1 MRAVRSHPHTRSG
14 LREMGDG
21 FTITSEQGVDGGA
34 TVRLRG
40 EVTLEQGERLWREL
54 PTALAGAGAA
64 VLELSGVTRLDGGAA
79 TLLNSLLAQ
88 ARADGRDVRCV
99 GAAGEAAQLLELYAV
114 ASGASSESKDPR
126 HPGVVMELGGLV
138 ESVLDGLRA
147 TLAFI
152 GDFVVA
158 TLGAL
163 RRPASVHYGQFASL
177 VERAGADGAPIVL
190 LINFLVGGILGL
202 QGAIQLHRFG
212 ADQFLADMVGLSMV
226 RELGPLMTA
235 ILVTGRS
242 GAAYAAELGTMT
254 VNEEVDALR
263 TLGQDPQRFLVLP
276 RVLTLLLVVPLLT
289 LLGNLVGAVGG
300 WTIAVGYLDQPTI
313 VYVQALEAAISL
325 GDIGTGLLKSV
336 GFAAAIGVVACQ
348 RGLATRGGADGVGR
362 ATTSAVVTSLF
373 MLVVLDAMFTWA
385 FTMLD
390 W

>member
-1 MRAVRSHPHTRSG
+1 
-14 LREMGDG
+14 MGDG
-21 FTITSEQGVDGGA
+21 FTITSERAADGGA
-34 TVRLRG
+34 TVRLSG

-54 PTALAGAGAA
+54 PIALTGAAPA

-79 TLLNSLLAQ
+79 ALLHSLLAR
-88 ARADGRDVRCV
+88 ARAGGRAVRCV

-114 ASGASSESKDPR
+114 SDGAASAPVHDPR
-126 HPGVVMELGGLV
+126 HPGIVMELGGLV

-158 TLGAL
+158 SLGAV
-163 RRPASVHYGQFASL
+163 RRPASVHFGQFASL

-289 LLGNLVGAVGG
+289 LLGNLIGAVGG
-300 WTIAVGYLDQPTI
+300 WAIAVGYLDQPTI
-313 VYVQALEAAISL
+313 VYLQALEAAVSL

-348 RGLATRGGADGVGR
+348 RGLATRGGAAGVGR

-373 MLVVLDAMFTWA
+373 LLVVLDAMFTWA

>member
-1 MRAVRSHPHTRSG
+1 MSSTQSG
-14 LREMGDG
+14 LRKMGDG
-21 FTITSEQGVDGGA
+21 FTITAEEGADGGA
-34 TVRLRG
+34 TVRLSG
-40 EVTLEQGERLWREL
+40 EVTLEQGEQLWREL
-54 PTALAGAGAA
+54 PIALTGSAPA

-79 TLLNSLLAQ
+79 ALLNSLLAQ
-88 ARADGRDVRCV
+88 ARAGGRAVNCV
-99 GAAGEAAQLLELYAV
+99 GAAGETAQLLELYAV
-114 ASGASSESKDPR
+114 ADGAASAPANDPR
-126 HPGVVMELGGLV
+126 HPGIVMELGGLL
-138 ESVLDGLRA
+138 ESVLEGLRA

-158 TLGAL
+158 ALGAV
-163 RRPASVHYGQFASL
+163 RRPASVHFGQFASL

-276 RVLTLLLVVPLLT
+276 RVLTLILVVPLLT
-289 LLGNLVGAVGG
+289 LLGNLIGAVGG
-300 WTIAVGYLDQPTI
+300 WAIAVGYLDQPTI
-313 VYVQALEAAISL
+313 VYLQALEAAISL

>member
-1 MRAVRSHPHTRSG
+1 
-14 LREMGDG
+14 MGDG
-21 FTITSEQGVDGGA
+21 FTITSERAADGGA
-34 TVRLRG
+34 TVRLSG

-54 PTALAGAGAA
+54 PIALTGAAPA

-79 TLLNSLLAQ
+79 ALLHSLLAR
-88 ARADGRDVRCV
+88 ARAGGRAVRCV

-114 ASGASSESKDPR
+114 SDGAASAPVHDPR
-126 HPGVVMELGGLV
+126 HPGIVMELGGLV

-158 TLGAL
+158 LMGAV
-163 RRPASVHYGQFASL
+163 RRPASVHFGQFASL

-289 LLGNLVGAVGG
+289 LLGNLIGAVGG
-300 WTIAVGYLDQPTI
+300 WAIAVGYLDQPTI
-313 VYVQALEAAISL
+313 VYLQALEAAVSL

-373 MLVVLDAMFTWA
+373 LLVVLDAMFTWA

>member
-1 MRAVRSHPHTRSG
+1 MDEG
-14 LREMGDG
+14 LRITTEPTRDGGTQVCLRGVATLAQGDALWRG
-21 FTITSEQGVDGGA
+21 VSAAFALPGVD
-34 TVRLRG
+34 
-40 EVTLEQGERLWREL
+40 
-54 PTALAGAGAA
+54 
-64 VLELSGVTRLDGGAA
+64 VLEISGVTRLDGGAA
-79 TLLNSLLAQ
+79 ALLHAILSRL
-88 ARADGRDVRCV
+88 RAAGRAVEVR
-99 GAAGEAAQLLELYAV
+99 GAAGEAALLMALYAPR
-114 ASGASSESKDPR
+114 GAAAPRGRAR
-126 HPGVVMELGGLV
+126 HPGLVQELGDAV
-138 ESVLDGLRA
+138 YAVLDGLRA
-147 TLAFI
+147 TAGFV
-152 GDFVVA
+152 GDFTVA

-163 RRPASVHYGQFASL
+163 RRPASVHFGQFASL

-212 ADQFLADMVGLSMV
+212 ADPFLADMVGLSMV

-289 LLGNLVGAVGG
+289 LLGDLFGALGG
-300 WTIAVGYLDQPTI
+300 WTIAVGYLAQPTV
-313 VYVQALEAAISL
+313 VYVQALEGAVGL
-325 GDIGTGLLKSV
+325 GDIGTGLLKAV
-336 GFAAAIGVVACQ
+336 GFAAAIGVVSCQ

-373 MLVVLDAMFTWA
+373 LLVVLDAIFTWA

>member
-1 MRAVRSHPHTRSG
+1 MDSG
-14 LREMGDG
+14 L
-21 FTITSEQGVDGGA
+21 TITSESCHDGGA
-34 TVRLRG
+34 RVRLCG
-40 EVTLEQGERLWREL
+40 AVTLAEGQQLWRQL
-54 PTALAGAGAA
+54 SAALGASGDA
-64 VLELSGVTRLDGGAA
+64 VVELSGVTRIDGGAA
-79 TLLNSLLAQ
+79 ALLHAILARH
-88 ARADGRDVRCV
+88 RATGMQIELC
-99 GAAGEAAQLLELYAV
+99 GAAGEAAELLQLYAPGK
-114 ASGASSESKDPR
+114 APAPPGAR
-126 HPGVVMELGGLV
+126 GRGAGLLHELGDVAVG
-138 ESVLDGLRA
+138 VLEGLRSSA
-147 TLAFI
+147 AFI
-152 GDFVVA
+152 GDFFLA
-158 TLGAL
+158 ALGAI
-163 RRPASVHYGQFASL
+163 RRPTSVHYGQLASL

-190 LINFLVGGILGL
+190 LINFLVGGIIGL

-212 ADQFLADMVGLSMV
+212 ADSFLADMVGLSMV

-289 LLGNLVGAVGG
+289 MLGNLLGAVGG
-300 WTIAVGYLDQPTI
+300 WTIAVGYLDQPTV
-313 VYVQALEAAISL
+313 VYLQALEAAVDL
-325 GDIGTGLLKSV
+325 GDIGTGLLKAC
-336 GFAAAIGVVACQ
+336 GFAVAIGVVSCQ

-373 MLVVLDAMFTWA
+373 LLVVLDAMFTWA